1 MSSIKPVK
9 LSQST
14 RSLAAG
20 SLRHNLDPWDAK
32 PDVELWQVLD
42 SVQLKA
48 KVQRLGGLSAAMSDA
63 GVNFSA
69 GQRQLL
75 CLARALLTNAR
86 ILALDEATANVD
98 RRVPHFL

>member
-1 MSSIKPVK
+1 MPPAA
-9 LSQST
+9 
-14 RSLAAG
+14 RACAG

-32 PDVELWQVLD
+32 ADADLWQALD
-42 SVQLKA
+42 SVQLKGR
-48 KVQRLGGLSAAMSDA
+48 VQALGGLDTGMAEA

-75 CLARALLTNAR
+75 CLARALLSDAR

-98 RRVPHFL
+98 RCGSLRRWR